1 MTKEPNSNSIDELVS
16 QALCSMNNTA
26 DLFPK
31 EVRFVLSQ
39 IRNTTAAKWPNQDN
53 LSLRVVANFLFLRFI
68 SAGMTS
74 PVSHGLCQ
82 QPPTAIGQKVL
93 TKVAKIL
100 QSTAN
105 FTNST
110 PMTNRK
116 IGGSDIQS
124 ETAELIMRL
133 SNQPENVKLT
143 PNQNRIISLKECR
156 RNPNR
161 KRFEIFNSRVVKKLS
176 QVTKFFNKKKFKV
189 NFKSFKSDFSSDLDT
204 IFELSLQARPLLSRI
219 CSTSQEKKC
228 LAVIEYINQQY
239 NRYKSKLH
247 KCNLLS

>member
-161 KRFEIFNSRVVKKLS
+161 KRFEIFYSHVIKK
-176 QVTKFFNKKKFKV
+176 TITG
-189 NFKSFKSDFSSDLDT
+189 DL
-204 IFELSLQARPLLSRI
+204 IF
-219 CSTSQEKKC
+219 
-228 LAVIEYINQQY
+228 
-239 NRYKSKLH
+239 
-247 KCNLLS
+247 

>member
-1 MTKEPNSNSIDELVS
+1 MAHCTRLQYLFEVSDISKMTKEPNSSSIDELVS

-39 IRNTTAAKWPNQDN
+39 IRNTTAVKWPNNDN

-110 PMTNRK
+110 PMTNTGRK

-161 KRFEIFNSRVVKKLS
+161 QGFEYQLNTCVVQDKILKQILM
-176 QVTKFFNKKKFKV
+176 
-189 NFKSFKSDFSSDLDT
+189 
-204 IFELSLQARPLLSRI
+204 
-219 CSTSQEKKC
+219 
-228 LAVIEYINQQY
+228 
-239 NRYKSKLH
+239 
-247 KCNLLS
+247 

>member
-1 MTKEPNSNSIDELVS
+1 MIRSSCKPFLVLSLKELGMVLWCLHNNIYSCAPRVSTTVCITHCTRLQYLFEVSDISKMTKEPNSNSIDELVS

-161 KRFEIFNSRVVKKLS
+161 KRFEIFYSH
-176 QVTKFFNKKKFKV
+176 
-189 NFKSFKSDFSSDLDT
+189 
-204 IFELSLQARPLLSRI
+204 
-219 CSTSQEKKC
+219 
-228 LAVIEYINQQY
+228 VI
-239 NRYKSKLH
+239 
-247 KCNLLS
+247 

>member
-1 MTKEPNSNSIDELVS
+1 MRGAKFFLKLWKTVPYLFLRAESLYYRTFMTHCTRLQYLFEVSDISKMTKEPNSNSIDELVS

-161 KRFEIFNSRVVKKLS
+161 QGSEYKLNICVG
-176 QVTKFFNKKKFKV
+176 QH
-189 NFKSFKSDFSSDLDT
+189 T
-204 IFELSLQARPLLSRI
+204 IFL
-219 CSTSQEKKC
+219 
-228 LAVIEYINQQY
+228 
-239 NRYKSKLH
+239 
-247 KCNLLS
+247 

>member
-1 MTKEPNSNSIDELVS
+1 MEFCSALLEHELLQNPDPNSLWRGNSFFTSCIEAMIRSSCKPFLVLSLKELVSDISKMTKEPNSNSIDEFVS

-39 IRNTTAAKWPNQDN
+39 IRNRTASKWPNQDN

-110 PMTNRK
+110 PLVNRSGQSK
-116 IGGSDIQS
+116 VGSDIQS

-143 PNQNRIISLKECR
+143 ANQNRIISLKECR
-156 RNPNR
+156 RNPN
-161 KRFEIFNSRVVKKLS
+161 
-176 QVTKFFNKKKFKV
+176 
-189 NFKSFKSDFSSDLDT
+189 SDFSSDLDT

-219 CSTSQEKKC
+219 CSTSQ
-228 LAVIEYINQQY
+228 
-239 NRYKSKLH
+239 
-247 KCNLLS
+247 

>member
-39 IRNTTAAKWPNQDN
+39 IRNTTATKWPNQDN

-93 TKVAKIL
+93 TKVAKINNL
-100 QSTAN
+100 ENLYQWQYQVIIVFCLMLYCLVYQRN
-105 FTNST
+105 YFTN
-110 PMTNRK
+110 
-116 IGGSDIQS
+116 
-124 ETAELIMRL
+124 
-133 SNQPENVKLT
+133 
-143 PNQNRIISLKECR
+143 
-156 RNPNR
+156 
-161 KRFEIFNSRVVKKLS
+161 
-176 QVTKFFNKKKFKV
+176 
-189 NFKSFKSDFSSDLDT
+189 
-204 IFELSLQARPLLSRI
+204 
-219 CSTSQEKKC
+219 
-228 LAVIEYINQQY
+228 
-239 NRYKSKLH
+239 
-247 KCNLLS
+247 